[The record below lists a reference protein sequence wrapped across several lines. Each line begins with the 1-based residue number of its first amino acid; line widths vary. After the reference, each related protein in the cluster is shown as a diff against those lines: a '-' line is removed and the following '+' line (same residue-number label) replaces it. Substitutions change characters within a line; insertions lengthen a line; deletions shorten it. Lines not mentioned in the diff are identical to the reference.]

1 VIIRR
6 VELRNIFSHE
16 NTSAEFPDGVVAIIG
31 PNGAGKSSI
40 VDSIY
45 MALFTGSQID
55 IRGGKKEHIITAGA
69 SAGEIRVE
77 VEIDGRRYLVTRRLS
92 VAMPTEANL
101 YVVEGDAKRLRA
113 TKIEGVLSEIT
124 RLLGLRGLSESDV
137 RKLVR
142 STVIALQGELT
153 EIVDIG
159 DAKRREY
166 ILSLLGLGY
175 LERALEE
182 IKEIT
187 KEKERLAG
195 EWRAKQEV
203 VSNMKKSIEKL
214 RRDEEELQKQIS
226 ALEKRIAESEKLVSD
241 LEARQ
246 RAVNEY
252 LSISKTLEIALA
264 QRRIREL
271 EAIIEKLRE
280 IESWWSSDRVKLVRL
295 LEEVSGLEIEVER
308 TERSVLETLREL
320 SEIFEREVRGL
331 SNAESLLSTLER
343 RVEEAEAY
351 SNLYKV
357 YMEKFEITGTCP
369 LCGSRIE
376 DTTSFRLHLESRVSE
391 LESAI
396 KSLNEKITVARSAV
410 TRLRQYESRLQALRD
425 LLEKRR
431 SELQVLIN
439 STLELCAR
447 HSVPSVSVEVCVREL
462 SVLGEKYSEYRGEL
476 KSLREVYAGIA
487 PLGESVEVLWSRLR
501 GVSVLG
507 VEPPSSLDTNTIRQL
522 VSKLSEMREVVSRDY
537 ERALRELSNLKASL
551 EKLRGQLENTRNQ
564 LARYE
569 ADVRRI
575 EEELVRIKK
584 RIEAYE
590 VLEEFAN
597 KYLGK
602 NGVIARELTRVT
614 RIELEKRANVILSR
628 LRLREISI
636 GDGFEIYV
644 RVPGSVLPI
653 KNASGGERVAVAIAL
668 RLALAELAMGRSP
681 TVLILDEP
689 TVNLDDERVTQVFNI
704 IGEIGR
710 TLRQVIVVTHDE
722 KVIDIADAV
731 IRVENI
737 GNTSRVSREY

>member
-1 VIIRR
+1 MIIRR

-16 NTSAEFPDGVVAIIG
+16 NTTVEFPNGIVAIIG

-45 MALFTGSQID
+45 MALFMGKQID
-55 IRGGKKEHIITAGA
+55 IRGGKKEHVIMVGA
-69 SAGEIRVE
+69 STGEIRVE
-77 VEIDGRRYLVTRRLS
+77 VEIESRRYLVTRKFN
-92 VAMPTEANL
+92 VTMPTEANL
-101 YVVEGDAKRLRA
+101 YIVEGDTKKLKAM
-113 TKIEGVLSEIT
+113 KIEGVLSEIT
-124 RLLGLRGLSESDV
+124 RLLGLGGLSESDV
-137 RKLVR
+137 RRLVR

-159 DAKRREY
+159 DAERREY
-166 ILSLLGLGY
+166 ILSLLGLSY

-182 IKEIT
+182 IKEIS
-187 KEKERLAG
+187 KEKERLVG

-203 VSNMKKSIEKL
+203 IGNMKKNIEKL
-214 RRDEEELQKQIS
+214 RKDEEELQKQILV
-226 ALEKRIAESEKLVSD
+226 LEKKIAESEKLVSD

-246 RAVNEY
+246 RVVNEY
-252 LSISKTLEIALA
+252 LSISKTLEIALV

-271 EAIIEKLRE
+271 EIIIEKLRE
-280 IESWWSSDRVKLVRL
+280 IESWWNNDRAKLARL
-295 LEEVSGLEIEVER
+295 LDEISGLEIEVER
-308 TERSVLETLREL
+308 TKSAILESLREL
-320 SEIFEREVRGL
+320 SEIFKCEVKSL
-331 SNAESLLSTLER
+331 SDAESLLSTLEKMI
-343 RVEEAEAY
+343 EEAETY
-351 SNLYKV
+351 KNLYKV
-357 YMEKFEITGTCP
+357 YMDKFETTGICP

-376 DTTSFRLHLESRVSE
+376 DITSFRLHLKNKISE
-391 LESAI
+391 LENTI
-396 KSLNEKITVARSAV
+396 KNLNEKITIATSVV
-410 TRLRQYESRLQALRD
+410 TRLRQCENKLQTLRD

-431 SELQVLIN
+431 SELQVVVN
-439 STLELCAR
+439 KTFELCAR
-447 HSVPSVSVEVCVREL
+447 HGISNVSIEECVREL
-462 SVLGEKYSEYRGEL
+462 SILGEKYSEYKGEL
-476 KSLREVYAGIA
+476 RSLREVYAGTV
-487 PLGESVEVLWSRLR
+487 LLEENVEVLWSRLR
-501 GVSVLG
+501 DISVLG
-507 VEPPSSLDTNTIRQL
+507 VEPPSSLNINTIRQL
-522 VSKLSEMREVVSRDY
+522 VSKLSEIHEAVSRDY
-537 ERALRELSNLKASL
+537 ERALKELSSLKVSF
-551 EKLRGQLENTRNQ
+551 EKLRGQLENTKNQ

-569 ADVRRI
+569 ADVKRI
-575 EEELVRIKK
+575 EEELARIKK

-602 NGVIARELTRVT
+602 NGIIARELTKVT
-614 RIELEKRANVILSR
+614 RIELERRANAILSR

-636 GDGFEIYV
+636 SDGFEIYV
-644 RVPGSVLPI
+644 KVSGGILPI

-689 TVNLDDERVTQVFNI
+689 TINLDDERVTQVFNI

-737 GNTSRVSREY
+737 GNISRVLREY

>member
-16 NTSAEFPDGVVAIIG
+16 NTTVEFPNGIVAIIG

-45 MALFTGSQID
+45 MALFMGKQID
-55 IRGGKKEHIITAGA
+55 IRGGKKEHVIMVGA
-69 SAGEIRVE
+69 STGEIRVE
-77 VEIDGRRYLVTRRLS
+77 VEIESRRYLVTRKFN
-92 VAMPTEANL
+92 VTMPTEANL
-101 YVVEGDAKRLRA
+101 YIVEGDTKKLKAM
-113 TKIEGVLSEIT
+113 KIEGVLSEIT
-124 RLLGLRGLSESDV
+124 RLLGLGGLSESDV
-137 RKLVR
+137 RRLVR

-159 DAKRREY
+159 DAERREY
-166 ILSLLGLGY
+166 ILSLLGLSY

-182 IKEIT
+182 IKEIS
-187 KEKERLAG
+187 KEKERLVG

-203 VSNMKKSIEKL
+203 IGNMKKNIEKL
-214 RRDEEELQKQIS
+214 RKDEEELQKQILV
-226 ALEKRIAESEKLVSD
+226 LEKKIAESEKLVSD

-246 RAVNEY
+246 RVVNEY
-252 LSISKTLEIALA
+252 LSISKTLEIALV

-271 EAIIEKLRE
+271 EIIIEKLRE
-280 IESWWSSDRVKLVRL
+280 IESWWNNDRAKLARL
-295 LEEVSGLEIEVER
+295 LDEISGLEIEVER
-308 TERSVLETLREL
+308 TKSAILESLREL
-320 SEIFEREVRGL
+320 SEIFKCEVKSL
-331 SNAESLLSTLER
+331 SDAESLLSTLEKMI
-343 RVEEAEAY
+343 EEAETY
-351 SNLYKV
+351 KNLYKV
-357 YMEKFEITGTCP
+357 YMDKFETTGICP

-376 DTTSFRLHLESRVSE
+376 DITSFRLHLKNKISE
-391 LESAI
+391 LENTI
-396 KSLNEKITVARSAV
+396 KNLNEKITIATSVV
-410 TRLRQYESRLQALRD
+410 TRLRQCENKLQTLRD

-431 SELQVLIN
+431 SELQVVVN
-439 STLELCAR
+439 KTFELCAR
-447 HSVPSVSVEVCVREL
+447 HGISNVSIEECVREL
-462 SVLGEKYSEYRGEL
+462 SILGEKYSEYKGEL
-476 KSLREVYAGIA
+476 RSLREVYAGTV
-487 PLGESVEVLWSRLR
+487 LLEENVEVLWSRLR
-501 GVSVLG
+501 DISVLG
-507 VEPPSSLDTNTIRQL
+507 VEPPSSLNINTIRQL
-522 VSKLSEMREVVSRDY
+522 VSKLSEIHEAVSRDY
-537 ERALRELSNLKASL
+537 ERALKELSSLKVSF
-551 EKLRGQLENTRNQ
+551 EKLRGQLENTKNQ

-569 ADVRRI
+569 ADVKRI
-575 EEELVRIKK
+575 EEELARIKK

-602 NGVIARELTRVT
+602 NGIIARELTKVT
-614 RIELEKRANVILSR
+614 RIELERRANAILSR

-636 GDGFEIYV
+636 SDGFEIYV
-644 RVPGSVLPI
+644 KVSGGILPI

-689 TVNLDDERVTQVFNI
+689 TINLDDERVTQVFNI

-737 GNTSRVSREY
+737 GNISRVLREY